1 MSIRARL
8 TIALGLLL
16 LATIIAMISALL
28 FDARHRVETEVSSSV
43 QTAATLLESSLAA
56 IEHDP
61 NHDAR
66 VRQLMSRLQDLRHF
80 RLYLQSEG
88 RDSAQQKTSGS
99 ADALASLFAVDPGE
113 PVRLDVRT
121 NGRVIDTLV
130 IEPARNDEF
139 LEVLETI
146 RRLAFYAVGLAAAAF
161 TITTWLINRSL
172 APVHALDAAMHEMEA
187 GNYDVGV
194 PQNGPPEI
202 ARICSQLNTL
212 AQTLQRSR
220 AENQR
225 LSTEMVRIQD
235 EERRDIAR
243 DLHDELGPFLFA
255 FRATGT
261 ALNTQIAAET
271 IDRPRIQILTGDMN
285 SHVQSLQETNRRVLH
300 QLSPVGLTELGL
312 SNALLSNVGLWRRQP
327 DMCTITLETA
337 DGIDALDTTIATT
350 IYRVVQEGLTNAV
363 RHADA
368 SLVAITVQFA
378 DCVPAQSGAPRSIVV
393 TVLDDGEGVAD
404 EIQPGFG
411 LKGMR
416 ERVIALGGT
425 LRVEREGNR
434 GTRVEARI
442 PLVVSDSSDNQ
453 HWEYFSP

>member
-16 LATIIAMISALL
+16 LSTIVAMISALL

-61 NHDAR
+61 DHNAR
-66 VRQLMSRLQDLRHF
+66 VHQLMARLKDLRHF

-88 RDSAQQKTSGS
+88 RDSAHQKQSGS
-99 ADALASLFAVDPGE
+99 ADALASLFAVEPGE
-113 PVRLDVRT
+113 PVHLPVLAA
-121 NGRVIDTLV
+121 GRVVDTLV

-139 LEVLETI
+139 FEVLETI

-172 APVHALDAAMHEMEA
+172 APVHALDTAMHEMEA

-202 ARICSQLNTL
+202 ARICTQLNTL

-220 AENQR
+220 SENQR
-225 LSTEMVRIQD
+225 LSTEMVRLQD

-255 FRATGT
+255 IRATGSALSRQLEFDLLDRQRLNALT
-261 ALNTQIAAET
+261 ADM
-271 IDRPRIQILTGDMN
+271 IDHMD
-285 SHVQSLQETNRRVLH
+285 SLQETNRRVLQ

-312 SNALLSNVGLWRRQP
+312 SAALLAIVELWRPQL
-327 DMCTITLETA
+327 DSCVITLDCD
-337 DGIDALDTTIATT
+337 DGIDSLDTTIATT
-350 IYRVVQEGLTNAV
+350 VYRVVQEGLTNAV
-363 RHADA
+363 RHAGA
-368 SLVAITVQFA
+368 SLVEVSVKWSLLEASNRNGQRGV
-378 DCVPAQSGAPRSIVV
+378 IV
-393 TVLDDGEGVAD
+393 TILDNGEGLAD
-404 EIQPGFG
+404 EIRPGFG

-416 ERVIALGGT
+416 ERVQALGGT
-425 LRVEREGNR
+425 LHFKGEGDR
-434 GTRVEARI
+434 GTRIAAQI
-442 PLVVSDSSDNQ
+442 PVPDGL
-453 HWEYFSP
+453 PA